1 MRIPKEKEEQDLG
14 EELSYLG
21 LIGPM
26 NNNICLRNNKQSIYR
41 KWEGIVLK
49 RTVEVVQVG
58 KLHVHE
64 VTLGNAGF
72 GCLMCNSGKY
82 SQDYYDEKCQICY
95 NMPKEAEGKAEYSS
109 EPIS

>member
-26 NNNICLRNNKQSIYR
+26 NNNICPKNNKQSIYR

-64 VTLGNAGF
+64 VTLDLDAL
-72 GCLMCNSGKY
+72 CATQVPILKIITMKSVKY
-82 SQDYYDEKCQICY
+82 ATTCPKKQREKLSILV
-95 NMPKEAEGKAEYSS
+95 SL
-109 EPIS
+109 